1 MNLFDSHAHF
11 QDSRFAEDR
20 DAALSEAFAGGVSH
34 IVNVGTD
41 LATSREAICLAEA
54 YAGCYAAIGV
64 HPHDSGSVTEADYSA
79 LAELC
84 KHPKVV
90 AIGEIGLDYYWDDM
104 PRDVQKQW
112 FCAQMELARE
122 LNMPVVIHDREAHG
136 DTFDIIC
143 RYPEVVGVM
152 HSYSGSIEM
161 ASQYLKRG
169 WYISF
174 SGKVNSGN
182 ALAVYTEGFR
192 SCAVCTAIFNDT
204 GIIAGVYTN
213 AEHRGKGYGK
223 IAVSG
228 LLDAM
233 CGKGIS
239 SALLWCEDKNIS
251 FYEKIGFSRTGEIYY
266 SEVI

>member
-64 HPHDSGSVTEADYSA
+64 HPHDSGSVTDADYSA

-90 AIGEIGLDYYWDDM
+90 AIGEIGLDYHYDFSDRTAQMKAFRRQMEWACESDM
-104 PRDVQKQW
+104 PVI
-112 FCAQMELARE
+112 
-122 LNMPVVIHDREAHG
+122 IHDREAHG
-136 DTFDIIC
+136 DVHAVLLD
-143 RYPEVVGVM
+143 YPEVTGIL
-152 HSYSGSIEM
+152 HSYSGSAEW
-161 ASQYLKRG
+161 ARQLVARG

-174 SGKVNSGN
+174 SGVVTFKN
-182 ALAVYTEGFR
+182 ASKILDAAKTVPLDRLLIETDCPYLAPVPM
-192 SCAVCTAIFNDT
+192 
-204 GIIAGVYTN
+204 
-213 AEHRGKGYGK
+213 RGKRNTSLYVRYTAEK
-223 IAVSG
+223 LAE
-228 LLDAM
+228 L
-233 CGKGIS
+233 KGMRVEELASVTAENAKRIFRI
-239 SALLWCEDKNIS
+239 K
-251 FYEKIGFSRTGEIYY
+251 
-266 SEVI
+266 

>member
-1 MNLFDSHAHF
+1 MTGLFDTHAHYNDT
-11 QDSRFAEDR
+11 QMTENKVTPDLAFAEGVTCILNAGTNLDTSKECLDFADR
-20 DAALSEAFAGGVSH
+20 YEKCVAAVGIHPSDCGKCGEISEAME
-34 IVNVGTD
+34 TLRT
-41 LATSREAICLAEA
+41 LAA
-54 YAGCYAAIGV
+54 
-64 HPHDSGSVTEADYSA
+64 
-79 LAELC
+79 
-84 KHPKVV
+84 HPKAV

-174 SGKVNSGN
+174 SGVVTFKNAERVREVARAIPQERILVETDCPYLSPVPMRGKMNHSGN
-182 ALAVYTEGFR
+182 LHFTAKTVAEQLGLDYDEFVKISTE
-192 SCAVCTAIFNDT
+192 
-204 GIIAGVYTN
+204 N
-213 AEHRGKGYGK
+213 AKRLFK
-223 IAVSG
+223 
-228 LLDAM
+228 L
-233 CGKGIS
+233 
-239 SALLWCEDKNIS
+239 
-251 FYEKIGFSRTGEIYY
+251 
-266 SEVI
+266 